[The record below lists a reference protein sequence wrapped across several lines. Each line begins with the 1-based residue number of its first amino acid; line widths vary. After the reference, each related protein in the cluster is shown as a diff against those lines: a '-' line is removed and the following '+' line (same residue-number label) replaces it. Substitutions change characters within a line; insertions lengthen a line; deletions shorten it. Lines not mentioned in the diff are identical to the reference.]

1 MSAVKA
7 ALFLLEKYYFWG
19 KPFIFHKCLENK
31 EGVCYN
37 KSIIRNHLIHL
48 KNGFDRWRGGEQ
60 MSPRK
65 LLCQRGPVGYWI
77 SLRKEYL
84 LRDLKTCLSGE
95 HYAKHL
101 DPTPLPCL
109 VKGHTSL
116 LMRHLHGVEMQL
128 QEGKKV
134 NLQIAAAKLNGI
146 IIEPGQTF
154 SFWGLVGH
162 PTEKEG
168 YTQGLVIA
176 GSQMKA
182 GIAGGL
188 CQLANMVHWLVL
200 NSPMTVTELH
210 HHSDALFPDERRTVP
225 FGTGTSVFY
234 KNIDYQFKNTTD
246 QPVQLLFW
254 LSDTDLCGELRTT
267 KPFPYRYRIVE
278 EDNHYRKEADGW
290 YRISKVY
297 RRVIDRESGQE
308 VAKELVLDNL
318 SRVMYDPKLI
328 PPEQIRQD

>member
-1 MSAVKA
+1 
-7 ALFLLEKYYFWG
+7 
-19 KPFIFHKCLENK
+19 
-31 EGVCYN
+31 
-37 KSIIRNHLIHL
+37 
-48 KNGFDRWRGGEQ
+48 

-77 SLRKEYL
+77 SLHKEYL

-101 DPTPLPCL
+101 DPRPLPCL

-278 EDNHYRKEADGW
+278 EGNHYRKEADGW

-308 VAKELVLDNL
+308 VAKELVLDNH